1 MKRTGLLLLALT
13 IFWLLAAGCSQM
25 APPPEPAATL
35 ERLPTVT
42 PKPSAD
48 PATPPLIV
56 ATIPTTQPSARPT
69 LAPPRQTADGIVTWS
84 MARLELGGEPRAT
97 LGDPA
102 APVTIVEFAD
112 FGCTFCRVYARRTL
126 PLLKEE
132 YIDTGLVYY
141 VYKDLPVVSSQG
153 ALAAQAAECS
163 GEQDRY
169 WEMHERLSRDPEDWD
184 RDEAAALAT
193 LQGYAAELALDV
205 AGFATCLAEERYAAD
220 VEHDFNEA
228 QALRLFGTP
237 AFFING
243 RLLNGAQS
251 VEVFREV
258 IEAELRSLEAG
269 G

>member
-1 MKRTGLLLLALT
+1 MYKTGLPLLAL
-13 IFWLLAAGCSQM
+13 IVLWLLAAACGQT
-25 APPPEPAATL
+25 APPPETVVPL

-42 PKPSAD
+42 PQPAVD

-69 LAPPRQTADGIVTWS
+69 RAAPQQTEDGIVTWS
-84 MARLELGGEPRAT
+84 MARLELSGEPYAT

-112 FGCTFCRVYARRTL
+112 FGCTFCRVHARRTL
-126 PLLKEE
+126 PLLKEQ

-141 VYKDLPVVSSQG
+141 VYKDLPVVSFQG
-153 ALAAQAAECS
+153 ALVAQAAECA
-163 GEQDRY
+163 GEQERY
-169 WEMHERLSRDPEDWD
+169 WDMHERLTRDPEEWD
-184 RDEAAALAT
+184 RDDAAALAA
-193 LQGYAAELALDV
+193 LQGYAAELGLDA
-205 AGFATCLAEERYAAD
+205 AGFADCLAEERYAAD
-220 VEHDFNEA
+220 VDRDFSEA

-251 VEVFREV
+251 LEVFRGA
-258 IEAELRSLEAG
+258 IEAELQSLEAG